1 MLKRQRIENEDVF
14 ACSTASLESLWVID
28 EIDKAL
34 EKERRIYTEKG
45 RRVSVLIPLFL
56 DGHIFEWVDGRAT
69 HLRSRLAGDFYDRH
83 QPVNFENGF
92 KRLLTSLHA
101 GELIEEKHPEPKT
114 NKG

>member
-69 HLRSRLAGDFYDRH
+69 HLRSRLEGDFYDRH
-83 QPVNFENGF
+83 QPVKFREWIQASANFASRRRVNRGEAPRTENQ
-92 KRLLTSLHA
+92 
-101 GELIEEKHPEPKT
+101 
-114 NKG
+114 